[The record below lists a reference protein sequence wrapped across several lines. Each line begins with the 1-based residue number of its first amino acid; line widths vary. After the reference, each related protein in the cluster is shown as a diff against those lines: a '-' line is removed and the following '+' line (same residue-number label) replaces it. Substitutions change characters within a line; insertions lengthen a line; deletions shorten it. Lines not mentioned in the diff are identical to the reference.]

1 MYETITY
8 RQLEN
13 ILLHAEF
20 DRLQTRGRHLVY
32 VHRGTG
38 VRIVLPPPRLKSVPA
53 VYIRAVGKAL
63 DDYGIMP
70 AEEFFHLVA
79 EKEL

>member
-8 RQLEN
+8 RQLES
-13 ILLHAEF
+13 ILLSAEF
-20 DRLQTRGRHLVY
+20 DKVRTKGRHLVY

-38 VRIVLPPPRLKSVPA
+38 ARIVLPPPRLKRVPA
-53 VYIRAVGKAL
+53 VYVRAIGKAL

-70 AEEFFHLVA
+70 SEEFFHLVA
-79 EKEL
+79 EKEI